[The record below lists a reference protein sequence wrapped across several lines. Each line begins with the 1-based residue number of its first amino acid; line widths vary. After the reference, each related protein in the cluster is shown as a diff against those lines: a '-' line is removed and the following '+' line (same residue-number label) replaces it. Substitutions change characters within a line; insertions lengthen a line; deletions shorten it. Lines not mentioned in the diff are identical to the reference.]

1 VPQRYFLVKEKE
13 MLMKR
18 KLIIIAITLALPF
31 LGMEV
36 ANADQTTTPAPAVSQ
51 TVPPTAGTSQI
62 TSPAPTGSDRFTTPS
77 TATAKPSGLIM
88 KWVCKTL
95 TTTVA
100 VSAWIYTVVVT
111 DGITMVVAREII
123 KYVTVPAIVCDWFF

>member
-36 ANADQTTTPAPAVSQ
+36 ANADQTTTPAPA
-51 TVPPTAGTSQI
+51 
-62 TSPAPTGSDRFTTPS
+62 
-77 TATAKPSGLIM
+77 
-88 KWVCKTL
+88 
-95 TTTVA
+95 
-100 VSAWIYTVVVT
+100 
-111 DGITMVVAREII
+111 
-123 KYVTVPAIVCDWFF
+123 IVCDWFF